1 MELVLA
7 NHSSYPRIGDSA
19 DHQLLR
25 RTIAQRDKGEKTDQD
40 VRAAEERLTELALED
55 QIAAGLDLLTDGQI
69 RWYDPISHL
78 AGKLAGVRINGL
90 LRFFDTNFY
99 FRQPVVKS
107 RPRRIEPLL
116 AGEFNFAKAKSSRP
130 LKVVLTGPYTLARL
144 SIEEDGRADGFEK
157 LLDGYTAA
165 LGEEIA
171 SLAQAGA
178 TFIQVEEPAIL
189 RHPED
194 FPWVEQGLTALAMS
208 LPARFDSAHPSI
220 PLGGTRDPEQSR
232 MGGPELV
239 EGQAGRTQARLALA
253 VYFGDPAPLYDRFQ
267 TLPVDVLVLDFT
279 YNPELV
285 EMVAAQGSSKGL
297 GLGLVDG
304 RNTRLEDP
312 AGVAR
317 QIERI
322 ARGTGLSQ
330 AHLNP
335 SCGLEYLPRDRAQL
349 KLRQL
354 TVIKN
359 TFLGSRA

>member
-7 NHSSYPRIGDSA
+7 NHSSYPRIGDDA

-25 RTIAQRDKGEKTDQD
+25 RAIAQRDKGEKTDQD
-40 VRAAEERLTELALED
+40 VRAAEERLTELALEE
-55 QIAAGLDLLTDGQI
+55 QIAAGLDLVTDGQI

-107 RPRRIEPLL
+107 PPRRTRALL
-116 AGEFNFAKAKSSRP
+116 VDDFNFAKAKSSRS

-144 SIEEDGRADGFEK
+144 SIEENGGAGGFEK
-157 LLDGYTAA
+157 ILREYTEA

-171 SLAQAGA
+171 SLARAGA
-178 TFIQVEEPAIL
+178 SFIQVEEPAML

-194 FPWVEQGLTALAMS
+194 FPRVEQCLAT
-208 LPARFDSAHPSI
+208 LARNQGA
-220 PLGGTRDPEQSR
+220 
-232 MGGPELV
+232 
-239 EGQAGRTQARLALA
+239 ARLALA
-253 VYFGDPAPLYDRFQ
+253 VYFGDPAPLYERLQ
-267 TLPVDVLVLDFT
+267 TLPVDVLLLDFT
-279 YNPELV
+279 YNPGLV
-285 EMVAAQGSSKGL
+285 DLVASHGSSKGL

-330 AHLNP
+330 AYLNP
-335 SCGLEYLPRDRAQL
+335 SCGVEYLPRDRARL
-349 KLRQL
+349 KLSQL
-354 TVIKN
+354 GIIKKS
-359 TFLGSRA
+359 FLGSCA

>member
-1 MELVLA
+1 MELILA

-25 RTIAQRDKGEKTDQD
+25 RTITQRDKGEKTDRD
-40 VRAAEERLTELALED
+40 VRAAEERLTELALEE
-55 QIAAGLDLLTDGQI
+55 QIAAGLDLVTDGQI

-99 FRQPVVKS
+99 FRQPVVRG
-107 RPRRIEPLL
+107 RPRRTRALL

-144 SIEEDGRADGFEK
+144 SIEENGGAGGFER
-157 LLDGYTAA
+157 LLDGYTGA

-178 TFIQVEEPAIL
+178 TFIQVEEPAVL

-194 FPWVEQGLTALAMS
+194 FPWVEQGLTVLARS
-208 LPARFDSAHPSI
+208 LPRSN
-220 PLGGTRDPEQSR
+220 R
-232 MGGPELV
+232 GPT
-239 EGQAGRTQARLALA
+239 GARLALA
-253 VYFGDPAPLYDRFQ
+253 VYFGNPAPLYERFQ

-279 YNPELV
+279 YNPDLV
-285 EMVAAQGSSKGL
+285 EMVASQGSTKGL

-312 AGVAR
+312 AGMAR
-317 QIERI
+317 QIEQI

-330 AHLNP
+330 AYLNP

-354 TVIKN
+354 AVIKK
-359 TFLGSRA
+359 TLLGSRA